1 MPYKHSACNNVR
13 KGTNVRTLM
22 RVLSFLAAAAVMCIT
37 VFYPRLIAETST
49 SVPHGFFVL
58 MMIGM
63 SFCWVHGFGFIPQN
77 RALRVCFS
85 PVVAWPLIALGLSAE
100 QMHFR
105 TRCNSPVPHRNEAV
119 SHFRPVN
126 RFQFQPSIFHTAS
139 CQCHHS
145 IFADFFW
152 NLCFCISNA
161 RGRFRYFIRFFSRL
175 IHRVGTDG
183 KIPRGLLQRYR
194 QHSMQPVKIHDF

>member
-1 MPYKHSACNNVR
+1 MTARRIGMIHTA
-13 KGTNVRTLM
+13 
-22 RVLSFLAAAAVMCIT
+22 VLSHPHHLFCFALFFI
-37 VFYPRLIAETST
+37 RL
-49 SVPHGFFVL
+49 L
-58 MMIGM
+58 
-63 SFCWVHGFGFIPQN
+63 FC
-77 RALRVCFS
+77 
-85 PVVAWPLIALGLSAE
+85 LSAE

-105 TRCNSPVPHRNEAV
+105 TRCNSPVLHRNEAV

>member
-1 MPYKHSACNNVR
+1 MSYKHSACNNVR

-58 MMIGM
+58 MIIGM

-85 PVVAWPLIALGLSAE
+85 PVVAWPLIALGIWGVFL
-100 QMHFR
+100 R
-105 TRCNSPVPHRNEAV
+105 
-119 SHFRPVN
+119 
-126 RFQFQPSIFHTAS
+126 
-139 CQCHHS
+139 
-145 IFADFFW
+145 
-152 NLCFCISNA
+152 
-161 RGRFRYFIRFFSRL
+161 
-175 IHRVGTDG
+175 
-183 KIPRGLLQRYR
+183 
-194 QHSMQPVKIHDF
+194 